1 MGDDLLHP
9 LGPPVVTGSRLVILA
24 GLGCFAMLVLAFGG
38 AKHASA
44 SASASSP
51 ALGAPV
57 VAAQAG
63 GGGGVDPAQVD
74 AGRSLY
80 VTHCSSCH
88 GFEATGTANGPSL
101 VHAGAASADFYLR
114 TGRMPLNDPTAQPAR
129 HRPAFPP
136 DQISALVAYVA
147 SLDAGPAIPTVL
159 PGTLANGNELFSINC
174 AQCHNDAGAGGALG
188 YGDIVPPLRNSSSI
202 DVIEAAR
209 IGPKPMP
216 VFGPQTLSDQQVSD
230 IAAYVQYLHHPEDR
244 GGLGLGHLG
253 PIPEGFV
260 GWVVGM
266 GALLLVC
273 RLIGTRG

>member
-9 LGPPVVTGSRLVILA
+9 LTPPVVTGSRLVILA
-24 GLGCFAMLVLAFGG
+24 GLAGFALLVLALAGG
-38 AKHASA
+38 RRASA
-44 SASASSP
+44 AP
-51 ALGAPV
+51 AAPV
-57 VAAQAG
+57 VARQVG
-63 GGGGVDPAQVD
+63 GGGLDADQVT

-88 GFEATGTANGPSL
+88 GIQAEGTRNGPSL

-114 TGRMPLNDPTAQPAR
+114 TGRMPLNDPSQQAAR

-159 PGTLANGNELFSINC
+159 PGNLANGNELFSINC

-188 YGDIVPPLRNSSSI
+188 YGDIVPSLRNSSSI
-202 DVIEAAR
+202 DVVEAAR

-216 VFGPQTLSDQQVSD
+216 VFNPQTLSDQQVSD
-230 IAAYVQYLHHPEDR
+230 IATYVQYLHHPEDR